1 MVTSRGSQ
9 GSAEDWPRRPRL
21 FSFFAFFGYIFQFF
35 ENQEIEARVIDRDR
49 LEASEVCFYDLNL
62 KGAKSVMD
70 CLHGLMII
78 SSLS

>member
-9 GSAEDWPRRPRL
+9 GSPEDWPRRPRL
-21 FSFFAFFGYIFQFF
+21 FYFFGYISIFELFQ
-35 ENQEIEARVIDRDR
+35 QLARK
-49 LEASEVCFYDLNL
+49 AEVCFYNLNL
-62 KGAKSVMD
+62 KGAKTVMD

>member
-21 FSFFAFFGYIFQFF
+21 FSFFAFFGYILQFF
-35 ENQEIEARVIDRDR
+35 ENQEI
-49 LEASEVCFYDLNL
+49 EASEVCFYDLNL